1 MDEAGIERGN
11 IFEYELPFN
20 FTFEGELSANLVA
33 IRLAEAKPRA
43 ERFFSFH
50 ILRFFGDN
58 RIKQ

>member
-1 MDEAGIERGN
+1 
-11 IFEYELPFN
+11 
-20 FTFEGELSANLVA
+20 LVA

-50 ILRFFGDN
+50 FQRFFGDN